1 MGFHEVQFPTGL
13 SYNSSG
19 GPGFNTAI
27 IEMDGGVEERISRWE
42 GARHRYDARYAVR
55 TKEILAEVL
64 TFFRARKGAA
74 YGFRFKDWLDYTT
87 NADGT
92 SDPTDTDNEIGI
104 GDGSTT
110 QFQLVKKYT
119 SGGITRTRNIT
130 KPVTG
135 TTVIAIDGTPQGAG
149 WTVDTTTGI
158 VTFSSAPAGAE
169 VITAG
174 CKFDV
179 PVRFTGEIDSL
190 FAVTLQDFDIGAVPN
205 IPLIEVVDE
214 APIQDEYLFGGSGDF
229 QMSANTS
236 VTLLTG
242 RVLRVDPQ
250 SGSLKLIIPDPTSLP
265 SGGPFFYIINK
276 SGVNAFTVRLS
287 DDTLIATMGTG
298 EQGIFF
304 IVDNAGT
311 NEWVVMK

>member
-27 IEMDGGVEERISRWE
+27 IEMDGGVEERISRWD
-42 GARHRYDARYAVR
+42 GARHRYDAQYAVR
-55 TKEILAEVL
+55 TKEDLAAVL

-104 GDGSTT
+104 GDGTTT

-119 SGGITRTRNIT
+119 SGGVVRTRNIT
-130 KPVTG
+130 KPITG
-135 TTVIAIDGTPQGAG
+135 TTVIAIDDVSQGAG
-149 WTVDTTTGI
+149 WTVDTTTGV

-169 VITAG
+169 VVTAG

-179 PVRFTGEIDSL
+179 PVRFGAEIDQL
-190 FAVTLQDFDIGAVPN
+190 FDAILQNFDIGAVPN

-214 APIQDEYLFGGSGDF
+214 TPIQDEYFFGGSDDF

-276 SGVNAFTVRLS
+276 SGSNAFTVRLS
-287 DDTLIATMGTG
+287 DDTLITTMATT
-298 EQGIFF
+298 EKAILL
-304 IVDNAGT
+304 IVDNSGT